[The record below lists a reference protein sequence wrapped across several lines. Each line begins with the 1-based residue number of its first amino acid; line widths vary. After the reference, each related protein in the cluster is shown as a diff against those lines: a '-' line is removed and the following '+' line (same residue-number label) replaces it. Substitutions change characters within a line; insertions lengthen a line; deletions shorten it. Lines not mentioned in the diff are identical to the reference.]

1 SGYDHPSGRI
11 VASPTHTSDGFAI
24 DSGRAPSSTTTDYR
38 TSIHFLTSPSS
49 TNTESSGDKGV
60 PPNSVP
66 VSTLVAGEAARD
78 RGYSYP
84 EPRRNPVSLP
94 PIHIRAA
101 GPTYREDELTGMAGL
116 MELSAPKAAHS
127 MDARQMGDDA
137 YGAGVR
143 QMSAGEAYNKD
154 VRMADAYNKD
164 VRMAEAYSSSASSNS
179 AASRSVPQTQAMG
192 AGAVV
197 TPPYTGQAH
206 YAQYSAYAQA
216 QAQAQARYAAPMMAS
231 PLTPESQTAG
241 KGTR

>member
-164 VRMAEAYSSSASSNS
+164 VRMADAYNKDVRMAEAYTKDVRMAEAYSSSASSNS

-206 YAQYSAYAQA
+206 YAQYSA
-216 QAQAQARYAAPMMAS
+216 
-231 PLTPESQTAG
+231 
-241 KGTR
+241 